1 MRNIY
6 TSLILVFVLLL
17 ILICILKQ
25 KRNNVDNINRNYL
38 QQSDLHEKIAD
49 IFVDAWYSGI
59 LLKEKEKINEMID
72 HKIQINTYRGI
83 GSNLIDSIQIIN
95 NIDILP
101 NYKIKNLT
109 TTLSAHNMII
119 THDLYQEE
127 NRNIFHGMFT
137 LTKGINLKWKIIS
150 WSFYPSH

>member
-49 IFVDAWYSGI
+49 IFVNAWYSGI

-83 GSNLIDSIQIIN
+83 GSNLIDSLQIIN

-109 TTLSAHNMII
+109 KTLSAHNMII

-137 LTKGINLKWKIIS
+137 LTKGIDLKWKIIS